1 MKEEEKKEEVETLEG
16 ITWTCFLGQF
26 AAGQGNKEKLSL
38 WGNVFWVK
46 SLWSLYRSQSEL
58 IAFIFI

>member
-1 MKEEEKKEEVETLEG
+1 MKKKKKKSRTDRTRKEVEKKEEEEETLEG

-38 WGNVFWVK
+38 WGNVF
-46 SLWSLYRSQSEL
+46 
-58 IAFIFI
+58 